1 MTPIFLGLMKRKTFN
16 REVITILL
24 LLIFKLRVRDDDV
37 EIIWSARNRSE
48 VTLTL
53 FLKIGN
59 WEVATIIGFKLRG
72 CKTT

>member
-1 MTPIFLGLMKRKTFN
+1 MTPSFLGLMKRKTSN

-37 EIIWSARNRSE
+37 EIIWSAQNRSE

-53 FLKIGN
+53 FLKD
-59 WEVATIIGFKLRG
+59 WKL
-72 CKTT
+72 KV

>member
-1 MTPIFLGLMKRKTFN
+1 MKRKTSN
-16 REVITILL
+16 REVITIIL
-24 LLIFKLRVRDDDV
+24 LLIFMLRVRDDDV
-37 EIIWSARNRSE
+37 EIIWSAQNRSE

-59 WEVATIIGFKLRG
+59 WEVEAIIGFKLRG